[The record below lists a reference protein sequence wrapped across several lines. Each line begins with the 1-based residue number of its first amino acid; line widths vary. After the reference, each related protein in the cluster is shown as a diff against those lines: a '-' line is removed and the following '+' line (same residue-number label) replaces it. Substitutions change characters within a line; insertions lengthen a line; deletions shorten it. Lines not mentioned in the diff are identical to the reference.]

1 MVNGSLHLCIL
12 QKPGI
17 IHYNCHIIVL
27 HKAISQLY
35 LLYNVLPEQLPTR
48 PTIIISILQSMRLSG
63 QQSKISV

>member
-1 MVNGSLHLCIL
+1 MVKGSLHLYNYK
-12 QKPGI
+12 KPGI